1 MILEAIT
8 LISTAN
14 SAIGAVKEFVSN
26 GRYLMD
32 CGAELGQ
39 YFDAKSQ
46 LQKQANPSG
55 SCSYLQAFFA
65 LEKLKEQE
73 QELQQ
78 LMIYAGRPGLWD
90 DWLKFQSEA
99 KRERDRKELLRKK
112 AAIERAAQLKQLAM
126 IFTVGL
132 FVVSSMVGGLF
143 IALL

>member
-1 MILEAIT
+1 ML
-8 LISTAN
+8 
-14 SAIGAVKEFVSN
+14 
-26 GRYLMD
+26 
-32 CGAELGQ
+32 AELAAANAAFAIIKQTIANGKEIYDAGNAASS
-39 YFDAKSQ
+39 YFDNKNKIQRKLNS
-46 LQKQANPSG
+46 KGNRSDIEE
-55 SCSYLQAFFA
+55 FFA
-65 LEKLKEQE
+65 LEKIKEQE
-73 QELQQ
+73 KELQQ

-90 DWLKFQSEA
+90 DWLKFQSDA